1 MRIREGKRACVR
13 LVHPGVVFRLKTDC
27 AEEKPCILV
36 LVVLGDLLQEALFS
50 FLPLFLLH
58 VQFRTRGFGG
68 TALETRR
75 GEIDRRDKEH
85 CSGEETFHDDSWE
98 WGW

>member
-1 MRIREGKRACVR
+1 MGVREGERAGVR
-13 LVHPGVVFRLKTDC
+13 LVHPGVVFRLKADR

-36 LVVLGDLLQEALFS
+36 LVVLGDLLQEALFG

-58 VQFRTRGFGG
+58 VQFRTGGFGG
-68 TALETRR
+68 TALEACR
-75 GEIDRRDKEH
+75 GEVDRRNEEH
-85 CSGEETFHDDSWE
+85 CSGEKTFHDDSWE